1 MWLQRERKDDVIRSD
16 LELGSHL
23 ELNAI
28 LFQSWSKIRSNSKLP
43 SIIITNISQSS
54 PDTTSWF
61 TEDINILRLTF
72 KVCSLMCTSWS
83 SVNQISNFKFSAFFR
98 FLLALWSLKYTHPKS
113 QQTPRVSTELE
124 IVVNFSYSF
133 IPLKKVLQK
142 GVDRPVENPRKSAE
156 NIKMMPNAPNKFY
169 RRTRRQNAPLL
180 EFSIWRTAIP
190 SDWYSITQAQY
201 GKCAKCTKCVGVLC
215 QINLHP
221 REKYDWVPCDMRSR
235 TSKLRTPRSDAL
247 PMSHKDSTVIE
258 VYYEFGEEILL
269 KLNFDRND
277 SDTYREEAGLTFQ
290 IIMLNSFKRI
300 LIILPHDELI

>member
-54 PDTTSWF
+54 PHTTSWF

-98 FLLALWSLKYTHPKS
+98 FLFALWSLKYTHPKS

-215 QINLHP
+215 QNNIQVKNS
-221 REKYDWVPCDMRSR
+221 RSLAWNEE
-235 TSKLRTPRSDAL
+235 LRTPRSDAL
-247 PMSHKDSTVIE
+247 SMSFKDSTVTE
-258 VYYEFGEEILL
+258 GYYEFGEEILL
-269 KLNFDRND
+269 KFNFEEND
-277 SDTYREEAGLTFQ
+277 SVTYREEAGLTFQ
-290 IIMLNSFKRI
+290 IIMLNSFRRI

>member
-1 MWLQRERKDDVIRSD
+1 
-16 LELGSHL
+16 
-23 ELNAI
+23 
-28 LFQSWSKIRSNSKLP
+28 
-43 SIIITNISQSS
+43 
-54 PDTTSWF
+54 
-61 TEDINILRLTF
+61 
-72 KVCSLMCTSWS
+72 MCTSWS

-98 FLLALWSLKYTHPKS
+98 FLFALWSLKYTHPKS

-201 GKCAKCTKCVGVLC
+201 GKCAKCTKCVAVVC
-215 QINLHP
+215 QTNLHP
-221 REKYDWVPCDMRSR
+221 
-235 TSKLRTPRSDAL
+235 
-247 PMSHKDSTVIE
+247 
-258 VYYEFGEEILL
+258 LL
-269 KLNFDRND
+269 KIISHEELNLR
-277 SDTYREEAGLTFQ
+277 
-290 IIMLNSFKRI
+290 
-300 LIILPHDELI
+300 P

>member
-1 MWLQRERKDDVIRSD
+1 
-16 LELGSHL
+16 
-23 ELNAI
+23 
-28 LFQSWSKIRSNSKLP
+28 
-43 SIIITNISQSS
+43 
-54 PDTTSWF
+54 
-61 TEDINILRLTF
+61 
-72 KVCSLMCTSWS
+72 MCTSWS

-98 FLLALWSLKYTHPKS
+98 FLFALWSLKYTHPKS

-201 GKCAKCTKCVGVLC
+201 GKCAKYTKCVGVLC
-215 QINLHP
+215 QINLHLSIKEIWGFL
-221 REKYDWVPCDMRSR
+221 RNLKLSDSALRCSTTEVQRFYRSR
-235 TSKLRTPRSDAL
+235 GLLRIWRRNFTEIKLRLKRFCHILRRSRSHLPNNHAQQLQAYSDHSASWWTDITTKRTRGTASWF
-247 PMSHKDSTVIE
+247 PMSIE
-258 VYYEFGEEILL
+258 I
-269 KLNFDRND
+269 
-277 SDTYREEAGLTFQ
+277 
-290 IIMLNSFKRI
+290 SF
-300 LIILPHDELI
+300 